1 MQVFYVSKIE
11 CLIGF
16 LCSEFI
22 FEKERD
28 SSYESLFFQLLDF
41 IFRDATLSHVTQS
54 VTRNG
59 KSIMLTMMLALIL
72 IYLFSLVGFV
82 IFRDDFLANVQRNKY
97 SIRHCLSHRFI
108 LYKSIIF
115 LFSYLAT
122 TIPTIIENDYC
133 TKDNCTNQTLTN
145 LTHQSDEIGD
155 EHVERACDT
164 LFMCIVTTLNKGL
177 RNGGGIGDVLRQ
189 PSSRVR
195 ILHINC
201 A

>member
-1 MQVFYVSKIE
+1 MQVCYVSKIE

-28 SSYESLFFQLLDF
+28 CSYESLFFQLLDF

-82 IFRDDFLANVQRNKY
+82 FFRDDFLANVQRNKY
-97 SIRHCLSHRFI
+97 SIRYRRSMKTMTMTRM
-108 LYKSIIF
+108 SIFVVVIVLVIV
-115 LFSYLAT
+115 LF
-122 TIPTIIENDYC
+122 
-133 TKDNCTNQTLTN
+133 
-145 LTHQSDEIGD
+145 
-155 EHVERACDT
+155 
-164 LFMCIVTTLNKGL
+164 
-177 RNGGGIGDVLRQ
+177 
-189 PSSRVR
+189 
-195 ILHINC
+195 HINQSSSFFPI
-201 A
+201 